1 MRKFIQKYHK
11 SGEGGGE
18 GGGGEGMTVPLDIL
32 MEVDKITFM
41 IEDDWFEVKM
51 RANYVVRDSHNF

>member
-11 SGEGGGE
+11 SGGGG
-18 GGGGEGMTVPLDIL
+18 GGGGEGVTVPLDIL
-32 MEVDKITFM
+32 IEVDKVTCM

>member
-11 SGEGGGE
+11 SGGG

-51 RANYVVRDSHNF
+51 RANYVVRDCCNF